1 MVDKF
6 WNFFRGSAPA
16 MARARARPRRHGPG
30 PPFAVGARF
39 EAERGRCDVRSIAR
53 GARVDARARAKAC
66 RARWAWQGCSAGHV
80 LGLSG

>member
-39 EAERGRCDVRSIAR
+39 EAERGRCDVRSRAWR
-53 GARVDARARAKAC
+53 AGRRARAPR
-66 RARWAWQGCSAGHV
+66 RAE
-80 LGLSG
+80 LGGRGRDAARVMCWD